1 MSIRTGHSRCKRLG
15 GPRPSRYRSAQ
26 HPVRSQ
32 RSSHSQC
39 CPGQGMIGRKGRT
52 LSVACVG
59 QTERFLVY
67 IYLLLAIY
75 CHYLFANTYL
85 FTRIDKYL
93 CLVRLVLGLEFLREG
108 FGIFNIRHDVQPSPG
123 SGDYR
128 SGVIERGRRR
138 REYV

>member
-1 MSIRTGHSRCKRLG
+1 
-15 GPRPSRYRSAQ
+15 
-26 HPVRSQ
+26 
-32 RSSHSQC
+32 
-39 CPGQGMIGRKGRT
+39 MIGRKGRT

-59 QTERFLVY
+59 QTKRFLVY

-75 CHYLFANTYL
+75 CHYLFANTCL
-85 FTRIDKYL
+85 FTCIDKYL

-128 SGVIERGRRR
+128 SGVIER
-138 REYV
+138 EEEEENMFEL